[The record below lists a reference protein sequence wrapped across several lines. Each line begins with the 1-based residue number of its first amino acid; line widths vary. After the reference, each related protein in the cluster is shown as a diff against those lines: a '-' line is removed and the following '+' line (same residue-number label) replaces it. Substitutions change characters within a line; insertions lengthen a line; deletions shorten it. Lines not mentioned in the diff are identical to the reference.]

1 MAIKVQEKILSLLKG
16 KRDRKELQNYL
27 QKGFELI
34 KNKQVPYKRWIKDLE
49 KYIHGLENR
58 DEMDILKQ
66 HSAKVMAGTVEDY
79 HILLLLGLISA
90 TFDEHKQLSK
100 EIVQLTDSHDEV
112 LGFITHEFKNILTS
126 IHGYNMMMEKHLTAQ
141 KNDDLYRPLMSSD
154 RLTRQ
159 LFDMV
164 DSLLK
169 MFMGEKG
176 LLEPEFKL
184 IDFVGDIVNPVKSD
198 IEEQLLKKN
207 MRLIIEDSTTGSM
220 LEGDE
225 GLLDIVMRNLLMNAV
240 KYGKEKTD
248 IMIKIL
254 NTEEDLIV
262 SVQNVCDPLPKDLC
276 KDIFQKFRSRK
287 IGSAKGGTGIGLYN
301 AKNIVNLHKGDI
313 SCCVSPA
320 STIEFKFNLPQ
331 RRLFAKK

>member
-1 MAIKVQEKILSLLKG
+1 MKSKI
-16 KRDRKELQNYL
+16 DRKELQTYL

-34 KNKQVPYKRWIKDLE
+34 KNKQVPYKKWIKDLE
-49 KYIHGLENR
+49 KYIHGLEDRN
-58 DEMDILKQ
+58 EIDILKQ
-66 HSAKVMAGTVEDY
+66 HSDKSMAGTVEDY
-79 HILLLLGLISA
+79 CILLLLGLISA
-90 TFDEHKQLSK
+90 AFNEQKQLSEK
-100 EIVQLTDSHDEV
+100 IIQLTDSYDEV

-126 IHGYNMMMEKHLTAQ
+126 IHGYNMMMEKQLTAQ
-141 KNDDLYRPLMSSD
+141 KNDKLYQPLMSSD

-184 IDFVGDIVNPVKSD
+184 IDFVRDVVDPVKAD
-198 IEEQLLKKN
+198 IEDQLQTKN
-207 MRLIIEDSTTGSM
+207 MRIIVEDSTAGPM

-225 GLLDIVMRNLLMNAV
+225 VLLDIVMRNLLMNAV

-248 IMIKIL
+248 IIIKIL
-254 NTEEDLIV
+254 KTDENFIV
-262 SVQNVCDPLPKDLC
+262 SVKNACGPLPKDLC
-276 KDIFQKFRSRK
+276 KDIFKKFRSRK

-301 AKNIVNLHKGDI
+301 VKNIVNLHKGDI
-313 SCCVSPA
+313 SCYTSPA
-320 STIEFKFNLPQ
+320 PAIEFKFNLPQ